1 MLIAAAVIIGSVI
14 LITTF
19 GREHTATTAPAIHD
33 SECPTPPCA

>member
-19 GREHTATTAPAIHD
+19 GRDHTPTTLHD